1 MLVPSAWHWLRQGLE
16 VRRWPEFSGRV
27 FIAKLRVFIVKLRVF
42 IAKSGVFIA
51 TMRVFIVK

>member
-27 FIAKLRVFIVKLRVF
+27 FIAKLRVFI
-42 IAKSGVFIA
+42 AKSGVFIA